1 MKIVDRYI
9 TQTVLSGTLIV
20 LFILV
25 GLFTFFSFID
35 ELDDIGKQRYGLQQV
50 IQYVVLEIPQYIYDL
65 FPSAILLGS
74 LLGLGILA
82 NHNELT
88 VMRAAGLSILRIV
101 IAVLKIGLLLT
112 LLAML
117 IGETLSPLSQQYAYH
132 SRAVA
137 QSEHENQQIVFSNRY
152 GFWARDGND
161 FINITTIFPEG
172 GFGGIAL
179 YQFDDQQNLQ
189 TVTYARIAYYQNDQW
204 LLKQVEKNH
213 IQANQI
219 TREYLENTTWN
230 AILEP
235 ELIKIVVIHPHQ
247 LSSLGLYKYIQY
259 LKHNEQQT
267 AQYEFAF
274 WTRLTYPLTAI
285 TMLILAIPF
294 IFGSLRN
301 VSVGQRILVG
311 ALIGVG
317 FHMLNQAAGN
327 IGLVYGINSIFSA
340 LFPPLLFFVV
350 ALFLTQRVIF

>member
-1 MKIVDRYI
+1 MKIVDRHI
-9 TQTVLSGTLIV
+9 TTTVLSATLIV
-20 LFILV
+20 LLILV
-25 GLFTFFSFID
+25 GLFTFFSFIN

-50 IQYVVLEIPQYIYDL
+50 IQYVILEIPQHIYDL

-101 IAVLKIGLLLT
+101 IAVFKIGLLIT
-112 LLAML
+112 LLVML
-117 IGETLSPLSQQYAYH
+117 IGETLAPLSQQYAYR

-161 FINITTIFPEG
+161 FINITTIFPDG

-179 YQFDDQQNLQ
+179 YQFDEQQNLQ
-189 TVTYARIAYYQNDQW
+189 AVTYARIAYYQNGQW
-204 LLKQVEKNH
+204 LLKQVEKDH
-213 IQANQI
+213 IQANQV

-230 AILEP
+230 AILKP
-235 ELIKIVVIHPHQ
+235 ELIEIVVIHPHQ

-274 WTRLTYPLTAI
+274 WRRLTYPLTAV
-285 TMLILAIPF
+285 TMVILAMPF
-294 IFGSLRN
+294 IFGSLRS
-301 VSVGQRILVG
+301 VSIGQRILVG

-317 FHMLNQAAGN
+317 FHMLNQSAGN
-327 IGLVYGINSIFSA
+327 IGLVYGINPVFTA
-340 LFPPLLFFVV
+340 LLPPLLFLVA
-350 ALFLTQRVIF
+350 ALFLAQRVIF

>member
-1 MKIVDRYI
+1 
-9 TQTVLSGTLIV
+9 
-20 LFILV
+20 
-25 GLFTFFSFID
+25 
-35 ELDDIGKQRYGLQQV
+35 
-50 IQYVVLEIPQYIYDL
+50 
-65 FPSAILLGS
+65 
-74 LLGLGILA
+74 
-82 NHNELT
+82 
-88 VMRAAGLSILRIV
+88 MRAAGLSILRIV

-132 SRAVA
+132 NRAVA
-137 QSEHENQQIVFSNRY
+137 QSEHENQQIVFGNRY

-161 FINITTIFPEG
+161 FINITTIFPNG
-172 GFGGIAL
+172 GFGGITL

-189 TVTYARIAYYQNDQW
+189 TVTYAKIADYQNDQW

-230 AILEP
+230 AVLKP

-267 AQYEFAF
+267 AQYELAF

-317 FHMLNQAAGN
+317 FRMLNQASGS
-327 IGLVYGINSIFSA
+327 IGLVYSINPVVSA
-340 LFPPLLFFVV
+340 LFPPLLFLMV
-350 ALFLTQRVIF
+350 ALFLMQRVIF

>member
-1 MKIVDRYI
+1 MKIVDRHI
-9 TQTVLSGTLIV
+9 TVTVLSATLIV
-20 LFILV
+20 LLILV
-25 GLFTFFSFID
+25 GLFAFFSFID

-50 IQYVVLEIPQYIYDL
+50 IQYVVLEIPQHIYDL
-65 FPSAILLGS
+65 FPSAVLLGS

-101 IAVLKIGLLLT
+101 SAVMRIGLLIT
-112 LLAML
+112 LLVML
-117 IGETLSPLSQQYAYH
+117 IGETLAPLSQQYAYQV
-132 SRAVA
+132 RAIA
-137 QSEHENQQIVFSNRY
+137 QSEHEHQQIVFSNRY

-161 FINITTIFPEG
+161 FINITTIFPDG
-172 GFGGIAL
+172 GFGGITL
-179 YQFDDQQNLQ
+179 YQFDEQQHLQ
-189 TVTYARIAYYQNDQW
+189 TVTYARKAYYQNAQW
-204 LLKQVEKNH
+204 LLEQVEKNYL
-213 IQANQI
+213 QADQV
-219 TREYLENTTWN
+219 TREYLENSTWN
-230 AILEP
+230 AVLKP

-285 TMLILAIPF
+285 TMVILAIPF
-294 IFGSLRN
+294 IFGSLRS
-301 VSVGQRILVG
+301 VSIGQRVLVG

-327 IGLVYGINSIFSA
+327 IGLVYGINPILTA
-340 LFPPLLFFVV
+340 LLPPLLFLVV
-350 ALFLTQRVIF
+350 ALFLAQRVIF

>member
-1 MKIVDRYI
+1 MKIVDKYI
-9 TQTVLSGTLIV
+9 TKTVLAAILIV
-20 LFILV
+20 LLILV
-25 GLFTFFSFID
+25 GLFSFFSFID

-50 IQYVVLEIPQYIYDL
+50 IQYVILEIPQHIYDL
-65 FPSAILLGS
+65 FPSAVLLGS

-88 VMRAAGLSILRIV
+88 IMRAAGLSILRII
-101 IAVLKIGLLLT
+101 IAVFKIGLLIT
-112 LLAML
+112 FLAML
-117 IGETLSPLSQQYAYH
+117 IGETLAPLSQQYAYH

-161 FINITTIFPEG
+161 FINITTIFPDG

-179 YQFDDQQNLQ
+179 YQFDEQQNLQ
-189 TVTYARIAYYQNDQW
+189 TVTYARIAYYQNGQW
-204 LLKQVEKNH
+204 LLKQVEKDH
-213 IQANQI
+213 IQANQV
-219 TREYLENTTWN
+219 TREYLESTTWN
-230 AILEP
+230 AILKP

-274 WTRLTYPLTAI
+274 WTRLTYPLTAV
-285 TMLILAIPF
+285 TMVILAMPF
-294 IFGSLRN
+294 IFGSLRS
-301 VSVGQRILVG
+301 VSIGQRVLVG

-327 IGLVYGINSIFSA
+327 IGLVYGINPIFTA
-340 LFPPLLFFVV
+340 LLPPLLFLVA
-350 ALFLTQRVIF
+350 ALFLAQRVIF